1 MLVKVS
7 DEWCLAFA
15 IFLLRPWS
23 RDHSVQVQLEGIIMT
38 QDAKVPNSRQPT
50 DSLPQLARRRI
61 LRSASGL
68 ASALALSSFF
78 APYGAIAKKKKTQAE
93 VEYQQTPK
101 GKEKCENCSFWVKPN
116 QCTNVE
122 GPIVAEGW
130 CNIWISAD

>member
-1 MLVKVS
+1 MS
-7 DEWCLAFA
+7 
-15 IFLLRPWS
+15 
-23 RDHSVQVQLEGIIMT
+23 
-38 QDAKVPNSRQPT
+38 QDANVPHSRQPT
-50 DSLPQLARRRI
+50 DSLPQPARRRI

-68 ASALALSSFF
+68 AGALALSSFF
-78 APYGAIAKKKKTQAE
+78 APRDAIAQKKKKTQAQ

-122 GPIVAEGW
+122 GPIVPEGW